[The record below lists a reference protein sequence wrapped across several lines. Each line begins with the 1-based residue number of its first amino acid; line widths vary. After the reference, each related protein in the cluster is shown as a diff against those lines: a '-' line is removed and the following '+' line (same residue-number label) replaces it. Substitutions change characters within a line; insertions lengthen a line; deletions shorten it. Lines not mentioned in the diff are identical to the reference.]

1 MALSKL
7 FFRFAAVIVSSAFAL
22 NAAPAL
28 AATAC
33 TLDDLTA
40 YMSQCFDPSV
50 ELSSYQKLGQAEI
63 IEGRYCND
71 GGLIADGFL
80 ICLGHDLMA
89 VRLGSECWR
98 AEHMKAAKK
107 ILAEDD
113 PRKVVKCG
121 ELRRNF

>member
-1 MALSKL
+1 MAMNRTYRNFL
-7 FFRFAAVIVSSAFAL
+7 AVFLTGMFAL
-22 NAAPAL
+22 VSTPTF

-33 TLDDLTA
+33 TLDDLTK
-40 YMSQCFDPSV
+40 YMAQCFDPNV

-113 PRKVVKCG
+113 PRKAVKCG